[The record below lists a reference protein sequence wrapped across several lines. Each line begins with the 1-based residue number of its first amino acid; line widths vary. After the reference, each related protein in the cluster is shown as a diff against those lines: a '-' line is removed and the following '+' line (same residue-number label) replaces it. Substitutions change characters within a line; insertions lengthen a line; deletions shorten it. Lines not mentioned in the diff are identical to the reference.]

1 MGAPKGN
8 KFAVGNKGGSGSYN
22 QVNREKAV
30 KVKGMTLDYLLRVLQ
45 GTNEEL
51 KEKIVL
57 KIANVCFPTEIS
69 GVDGEA
75 IKFERIDYDAKTEK
89 EMQEFIE
96 WKKNKI
102 INDDN

>member
-45 GTNEEL
+45 GNDEEL
-51 KEKIVL
+51 KKQIVL
-57 KIANVCFPTEIS
+57 KIANVCFPAEIQIE
-69 GVDGEA
+69 GGENPIL
-75 IKFERIDYDAKTEK
+75 IKT
-89 EMQEFIE
+89 
-96 WKKNKI
+96 KK
-102 INDDN
+102 